1 MRLIAILM
9 LLTFMACKT
18 TKRLAPLP
26 ERSQEEI
33 IHALKKRNID
43 FQWFSGKVS
52 TSMESP
58 DENVSGSMTI
68 RMKKDSVLWVAVKK
82 FGLEAARLLVEK
94 DQYTILYRLES
105 AYESGNI
112 SQINDIISVTANF
125 EDIQQLMFGNVILPE
140 NEEINFRKDSVYY
153 VILTKVDGIILEYF
167 VNGYNLKLEKMNIT
181 DKMNRTANVHYTDY
195 RKIDGFGD
203 VAYERTFVF
212 PYSSTAN
219 ATINMKFSEIE
230 IDVPKEIKFSIPKSY
245 EKIN

>member
-82 FGLEAARLLVEK
+82 FGWEAARLLVEK

-181 DKMNRTANVHYTDY
+181 DKMNRTANAHYSDY

-212 PYSSTAN
+212 PYSNTAN

>member
-1 MRLIAILM
+1 MRLIAILFI
-9 LLTFMACKT
+9 LTIMACKT
-18 TKRLAPLP
+18 TKRLVPLP
-26 ERSQEEI
+26 ERSQEDI
-33 IHALKKRNID
+33 IQALKKRNID

-58 DENVSGSMTI
+58 DENVSGSMTV

-82 FGLEAARLLVEK
+82 FGIEAARLLVEK
-94 DQYTILYRLES
+94 NQYTILYRLES

-140 NEEINFRKDSVYY
+140 NEQIDFRKDSVYY
-153 VILTKVDGIILEYF
+153 VIHTKVDGVTLEYF
-167 VNGYNLKLEKMNIT
+167 VNGHNLQLEKMNIT
-181 DKMNRTANVHYTDY
+181 DKMNRTANAQYTDY
-195 RKIDGFGD
+195 RNIAGFGN

-212 PYSSTAN
+212 PYSNTAN

>member
-1 MRLIAILM
+1 MRLTAIL
-9 LLTFMACKT
+9 LILIFTACKT
-18 TKRLAPLP
+18 TKRMIPVP
-26 ERSQEEI
+26 ERSQDEI
-33 IHALKKRNID
+33 VRALKKRNID

-58 DENVSGSMTI
+58 DENVSGSMTV
-68 RMKKDSVLWVAVKK
+68 RMKKDSVLWVVVKK
-82 FGLEAARLLVEK
+82 FGIEAARLLVEK

-153 VILTKVDGIILEYF
+153 VIHTKVDGIILEYF
-167 VNGYNLKLEKMNIT
+167 VNGHTLQLEKMNIT
-181 DKMNRTANVHYTDY
+181 DKMNRTANAYYTDY
-195 RKIDGFGD
+195 RKLAGFGD

-212 PYSSTAN
+212 PYSNTAN